1 MPARG
6 RAGNGEEGDTMK
18 SNAAEIRSRLG
29 HPVIDS
35 DGHTIEAMPVFLDYL
50 KAVAGPS
57 VADRF
62 RTTFFDTII
71 DPRWVSFSNEERRAR
86 RTLKPVWWA
95 NTANTHDLATAV
107 LPQLMHQRLDQL
119 GLDYAV
125 VYPTFAL
132 ATIAI
137 EDEELRRACARAMN
151 TMKADMFREY
161 SDRLTPAATIP
172 MHTPGEA
179 IEELEYAVKQLGLK
193 VAMVASYVR
202 RPIPKAVREVP
213 GAARYTYWMDTFGLD
228 SEYDYDPF
236 WAKCVEVKISPTFHS
251 VGYGWGSRTSI
262 SNYIYNH
269 IGNFAA
275 SAEAV
280 CKALFIGGVPSRFP
294 KLTFAFLEGGAGW
307 ARTLYCEL
315 ISHWEK
321 RNSRSIQNYN
331 PARIDRAALADLI
344 RRHGGKRMTGLAEEI
359 AGSIDAPIRG
369 TDPAQIDEWAQSGV
383 RGAEDIRDIFTRQFY
398 FGCEGDD
405 PLTMMAFRPMGTR
418 FDARLNAFY
427 GSDIGHWD
435 VPDMAV
441 ILDEAYELVEH
452 GLMTPAEMRAFVFT
466 TPVSF
471 WTSTNPDFFKGTR
484 VQAEAARCLAGD

>member
-1 MPARG
+1 
-6 RAGNGEEGDTMK
+6 MK
-18 SNAAEIRSRLG
+18 SKAAEIRASLN

-35 DGHTIEAMPVFLDYL
+35 DGHAIEAMPIFLDYL
-50 KAVAGPS
+50 KTIAGAR

-62 RTTFFDTII
+62 PTAFFDTVI
-71 DPRWVSFSNEERRAR
+71 DPRWASFSNDERRAR

-107 LPQLMHQRLDQL
+107 LPKLMHERLDDL
-119 GLDYAV
+119 GLDYAI
-125 VYPTFAL
+125 VYPTYAL

-151 TMKADMFREY
+151 CMKADLFRDY
-161 SDRLTPAATIP
+161 SDRLTAAATIP

-179 IEELEYAVKQLGLK
+179 IEELEYAVTQLGLK

-202 RPIPKAVREVP
+202 RPIPKAVREFP
-213 GAARYTYWMDTFGLD
+213 EAARYTYWMDTFGLD
-228 SEYDYDPF
+228 SEHDYDPF
-236 WAKCVEVKISPTFHS
+236 WAKCLELKINPTFHS

-280 CKALFIGGVPSRFP
+280 CKGLFMGGVPMRFP
-294 KLTFAFLEGGAGW
+294 KLRFAFLEGGAAW
-307 ARTLYCEL
+307 ARTFYCEL
-315 ISHWEK
+315 ISHWDK
-321 RNSRSIQNYN
+321 RNGESIQNYN
-331 PARIDRAALADLI
+331 PARIDRPTLADMI
-344 RRHGGKRMTGLAEEI
+344 RRYGNKPMVGLADKIVE
-359 AGSIDAPIRG
+359 SIDAPIRN
-369 TDPAQIDEWAQSGV
+369 TDPAQIDEWVQSGV
-383 RGAEDIRDIFTRQFY
+383 RRPEDIRDIFARQFY

-405 PLTMMAFRPMGTR
+405 PMTMMAFRPMGTR
-418 FDARLNAFY
+418 FDSRLNAFY

-435 VPDMAV
+435 VPDMSL

-452 GLMTPAEMRAFVFT
+452 GLMTPEEMRTFVFT

-484 VQAEAARCLAGD
+484 IEAEASRCVTRD

>member
-1 MPARG
+1 
-6 RAGNGEEGDTMK
+6 MK

-35 DGHTIEAMPVFLDYL
+35 DGHSIEPMPVFLDYL
-50 KAVAGPS
+50 RAVAGRT

-62 RTTFFDTII
+62 GTTFFDSII
-71 DPRWVSFSNEERRAR
+71 DPRWASFSIEERRAR

-95 NTANTHDLATAV
+95 NTANTRDLATAV
-107 LPQLMHQRLDQL
+107 LPKLMHERLGDL

-137 EDEELRRACARAMN
+137 EDAELRQACARAMN
-151 TMKADMFREY
+151 TMKADLFREY

-172 MHTPGEA
+172 MHTPREA
-179 IEELEYAVKQLGLK
+179 IAELEYAVSQLGLK

-202 RPIPKAVREVP
+202 RPIPKAVREFP
-213 GAARYTYWMDTFGLD
+213 EAARYTYWMDTFGLD

-236 WAKCVEVKISPTFHS
+236 WAKCVELKISPTFHS

-262 SNYIYNH
+262 SNYVYNH

-280 CKALFIGGVPSRFP
+280 SKALFMGGVPVRFP
-294 KLTFAFLEGGAGW
+294 RLTFAFLEGGAAW

-321 RNSRSIQNYN
+321 RNSESVQNYN
-331 PARIDRAALADLI
+331 PARIDRPALADLI
-344 RRHGGKRMTGLAEEI
+344 RRYGSKQLTGLADGI
-359 AGSIDAPIRG
+359 AESIDGPIRS
-369 TDPAQIDEWAQSGV
+369 TDPTQIDEWAQSGV
-383 RGAEDIRDIFTRQFY
+383 HGAGDIRDIFTRQFY

-435 VPDMAV
+435 VPDMSV
-441 ILDEAYELVEH
+441 ILDEAYELVEQGH
-452 GLMTPAEMRAFVFT
+452 MTPDELRAFVFT
-466 TPVSF
+466 TPVRF

-484 VQAEAARCLAGD
+484 VEAEAARCLARD